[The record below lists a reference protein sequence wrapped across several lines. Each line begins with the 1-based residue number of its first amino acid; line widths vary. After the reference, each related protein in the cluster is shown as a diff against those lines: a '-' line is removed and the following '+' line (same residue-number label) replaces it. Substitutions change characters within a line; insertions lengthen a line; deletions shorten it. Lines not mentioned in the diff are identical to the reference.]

1 MDDTE
6 SMNTLTL
13 ADMNTVL
20 AQMTGSDGNCETEEP
35 CEDEVIINT
44 ISSLYNF
51 CCHFYHIFKNNCYS
65 LPFSIYLHSKKVVQ
79 EKYDLIFQN
88 AIITVIIFVVNSA
101 VGFVSALMAMAMIFS
116 SFFLQLKKVF

>member
-1 MDDTE
+1 M
-6 SMNTLTL
+6 
-13 ADMNTVL
+13 
-20 AQMTGSDGNCETEEP
+20 
-35 CEDEVIINT
+35 
-44 ISSLYNF
+44 
-51 CCHFYHIFKNNCYS
+51 
-65 LPFSIYLHSKKVVQ
+65 YLHSSIIVQ